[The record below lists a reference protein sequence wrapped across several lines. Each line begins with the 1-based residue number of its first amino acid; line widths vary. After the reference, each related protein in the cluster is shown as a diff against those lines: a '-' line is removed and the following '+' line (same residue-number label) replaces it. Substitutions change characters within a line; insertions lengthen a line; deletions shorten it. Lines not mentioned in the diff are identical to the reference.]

1 MEANELHTYLLESV
15 RRLKSCSTLH
25 ELRGSFVGVIFQLG
39 FQQFSYARFI
49 GKDIMPSHS
58 VYTYAEEWI
67 TMYLENNYQDI
78 DPVLLDGSRASEPF
92 YWSSEQ
98 YQEDEALAEFFDTA
112 GEYGVS
118 WGVTTPLKASLK
130 ANAVLTCSASKTS
143 RPPDGISET
152 QLVTCSRVL
161 SEAFHQCALSV
172 ADDATITLKS
182 REKEV
187 LELSALGMSGNE
199 IASITGISA
208 IYVAEVSRNIIQKFG
223 VRNKLAALWRAKE
236 LGLLSDSDNPQK

>member
-1 MEANELHTYLLESV
+1 MEANELHIYLLESV
-15 RRLKSCSTLH
+15 KRLKSCKTLY

-39 FQQFSYARFI
+39 FQQFSYARFL
-49 GKDIMPSHS
+49 GKEIMPSHS

-67 TMYLENNYQDI
+67 TMYLENSYQDI
-78 DPVLLDGSRASEPF
+78 DPVLLEGGRASEPF

-98 YQEDEALAEFFDTA
+98 YEDTVTLRGFFETA
-112 GEYGVS
+112 GEFGVS

-130 ANAVLTCSASKTS
+130 ANAILTCSASKTS
-143 RPPDGISET
+143 RPPAGISET

-161 SEAFHQCALSV
+161 SEAFHQCALAV
-172 ADDATITLKS
+172 ADDSALTLKS

-199 IASITGISA
+199 IALISGISP
-208 IYVAEVSRNIIQKFG
+208 IYVSEVSRNLIQKFG
-223 VRNKLAALWRAKE
+223 VRNKLAALWRANE
-236 LGLLSDSDNPQK
+236 LGLLCDKSDP

>member
-1 MEANELHTYLLESV
+1 MEANELHTYLLQSV
-15 RRLKSCSTLH
+15 RRLKSCSSLH

-49 GKDIMPSHS
+49 GKDIVPSHS

-67 TMYLENNYQDI
+67 SIYLKNSYQDI
-78 DPVLLDGSRASEPF
+78 DPVLLEGSRTSEPF
-92 YWSSEQ
+92 YWSSER
-98 YQEDEALAEFFDTA
+98 YEDDQALTEFFDTA
-112 GEYGVS
+112 SEYGVS

-172 ADDATITLKS
+172 ADDASIALKP
-182 REKEV
+182 REMEV

-199 IASITGISA
+199 IASITGISP

-223 VRNKLAALWRAKE
+223 VRNKLAALWRARE
-236 LGLLSDSDNPQK
+236 LGLLGGGKHP

>member
-1 MEANELHTYLLESV
+1 MEANELQTYLLESASE
-15 RRLKSCSTLH
+15 LKSCSTLH
-25 ELRGSFVGVIFQLG
+25 ELRGSFVGVIYQLG
-39 FQQFSYARFI
+39 FQQFSYARFS
-49 GKDIMPSHS
+49 GKDIVPSQS

-67 TMYLENNYQDI
+67 TMYLENSYQDI
-78 DPVLLDGSRASEPF
+78 DPVLLEGSRASEPF
-92 YWSSEQ
+92 YWSAEQ
-98 YQEDEALAEFFDTA
+98 YEDDKTLTEFFETA

-143 RPPDGISET
+143 KPPSGISEI

-161 SEAFHQCALSV
+161 SEAFHQCALAV
-172 ADDATITLKS
+172 ADVAAITLKA

-187 LELSALGMSGNE
+187 LNLSALGMSGNE
-199 IASITGISA
+199 IALITGISP

-223 VRNKLAALWRAKE
+223 VRNKLAALWRANE
-236 LGLLSDSDNPQK
+236 LELLNKKNDP

>member
-1 MEANELHTYLLESV
+1 
-15 RRLKSCSTLH
+15 
-25 ELRGSFVGVIFQLG
+25 
-39 FQQFSYARFI
+39 
-49 GKDIMPSHS
+49 
-58 VYTYAEEWI
+58 
-67 TMYLENNYQDI
+67 MYLKNNYQEI
-78 DPVLLDGSRASEPF
+78 DPVLLAGSRASEPF
-92 YWSSEQ
+92 YWSSDQ
-98 YQEDEALAEFFDTA
+98 YTDDHALTEFFDTA

-143 RPPDGISET
+143 RPPEGISET

-172 ADDATITLKS
+172 ADDAAIALKP
-182 REKEV
+182 REMEV

-199 IASITGISA
+199 IASIIGISP

-223 VRNKLAALWRAKE
+223 VRNKLAALWRANE
-236 LGLLSDSDNPQK
+236 LGLLGNDKHPQK